1 MTYTKEQFELISKY
15 LGEELEDEFLEG
27 ISGGRAMNDEEFAH
41 LSKTLQKLSS
51 QPGFTKEDDTR
62 LRQAVL
68 YYSQA
73 IARSKEGSP
82 TYLFDFDEWGY
93 VNVNPWRS

>member
-41 LSKTLQKLSS
+41 LSKTLQKISS
-51 QPGFTKEDDTR
+51 QPGFTKEDDKR
-62 LRQAVL
+62 LRHAFL
-68 YYSQA
+68 YYYWDFAS
-73 IARSKEGSP
+73 SKEGSP
-82 TYLFDFDEWGY
+82 T
-93 VNVNPWRS
+93 

>member
-41 LSKTLQKLSS
+41 LSKTLQKISS
-51 QPGFTKEDDTR
+51 QPGFTKEDDKR

-68 YYSQA
+68 YYYWA

-82 TYLFDFDEWGY
+82 TYLFDFEEWGHLS
-93 VNVNPWRS
+93 VNPWRS

>member
-41 LSKTLQKLSS
+41 LSKTLQKISS
-51 QPGFTKEDDTR
+51 QPVKTLHTKVP
-62 LRQAVL
+62 A
-68 YYSQA
+68 S
-73 IARSKEGSP
+73 
-82 TYLFDFDEWGY
+82 LFLL
-93 VNVNPWRS
+93 NH

>member
-41 LSKTLQKLSS
+41 LSKTLQKISS
-51 QPGFTKEDDTR
+51 QPGFTKEDDKR

-68 YYSQA
+68 
-73 IARSKEGSP
+73 
-82 TYLFDFDEWGY
+82 
-93 VNVNPWRS
+93 